1 MTRKYKM
8 TRGKFRSQ
16 HSNQKKNVWFKFLA
30 SNLPEAL
37 LRRRYRAVGAQL

>member
-8 TRGKFRSQ
+8 TRGKIRGQ
-16 HSNQKKNVWFKFLA
+16 HSNQKKNEWFKYLA

-37 LRRRYRAVGAQL
+37 LRRRYRAVRAYL